1 MLQLPKNKP
10 FSVIQQFLQDN
21 EPLVYW
27 YMTLSISKS
36 IQNNEDKTELF
47 SFGGSSE
54 NIAVVKRND
63 YEKVLSDAIG
73 HFSKVEE
80 YERAAFAR
88 DLLTKWKV
96 EQVIN
101 DKPTE

>member
-73 HFSKVEE
+73 HFSKAEE

>member
-1 MLQLPKNKP
+1 MLHLPKNKS
-10 FSVIQQFLQDN
+10 FSVIQKFLQEN

-36 IQNNEDKTELF
+36 IQNNEEKAELF
-47 SFGGSSE
+47 SFGGHSE

-63 YEKVLSDAIG
+63 YEKVLSDAIN
-73 HFSKVEE
+73 HFIKAEE
-80 YERAAFAR
+80 YERAAAAR
-88 DLLTKWKV
+88 DILTKWKV